1 VPTRTPCVLEKTPTA
16 PVVEPRAMNIQAAA
30 TYIGANVWFLRNL
43 IWNRKIPF
51 LKLGNRYV
59 FDKKDLDRYVE
70 NNKVEVVR
78 G

>member
-1 VPTRTPCVLEKTPTA
+1 VPKYLSQKTA
-16 PVVEPRAMNIQAAA
+16 PAPTVEPRGMNIRAAA
-30 TYIGANVWFLRNL
+30 AYIGANVWFMRNL
-43 IWNRKIPF
+43 IWNRQIAF

-70 NNKVEVVR
+70 NNKVAVAR

>member
-1 VPTRTPCVLEKTPTA
+1 
-16 PVVEPRAMNIQAAA
+16 MNIKAAA
-30 TYIGANVWFLRNL
+30 AYIGANVWFLRNL
-43 IWNRKIPF
+43 IWNREIAF

-70 NNKVEVVR
+70 NNKVEVAR